1 MLPVKH
7 YIDRAENA
15 VKWLINLYPDSVF
28 SESLKYAIE
37 GGKRVRPILLYL
49 AHEALG
55 GGGDPDPAAAAIE
68 LMHTASLIHDDL
80 IDGDVNRRGKKS
92 FHVKYGETSAI
103 LIADYILSLA
113 LRVGS
118 MYSDRRILY
127 ELSEAAR
134 RMSEGEMLEYRLLS
148 SSDQIGF
155 GSYIKVIELKTASI
169 FRAAG
174 RIGALIA
181 GGEASVVDALG
192 EYGRMIGLA
201 YQLKDDLLDWFS
213 KGEISTLLKLENPGK
228 TIGKMAVEMILTAK
242 RKLDVLPESRAKDI
256 MIYLADYAIS
266 RNE

>member
-1 MLPVKH
+1 MLAVKQ
-7 YIDRAENA
+7 YTDRANNA
-15 VKWLINLYPDSVF
+15 VKWLVNLYPDSVF
-28 SESLKYAIE
+28 SEPLKYAIE

-55 GGGDPDPAAAAIE
+55 GGGNPDPAAAAIE

-80 IDGDVNRRGKKS
+80 IDGDARRRGRKS

-148 SSDQIGF
+148 SSDPIEL

-181 GGEASVVDALG
+181 GGKNDAVDALG

-213 KGEISTLLKLENPGK
+213 EGEISTLLKLKNPEE
-228 TIGKMAVEMILTAK
+228 TIGRMAVELISTAK
-242 RKLDVLPESRAKDI
+242 RKLDVLPESRAKNI